1 MWVSLTCRV
10 TLLCLAATYGTASF
24 GQTVSTSD
32 QAGLNL
38 DTAVARTLESNP
50 RLIAFGYQIQAQ
62 QGRLQ
67 QSELKPNLEFDL
79 LVENAL
85 GSGDFEGI
93 DGAETTLSL
102 GWVLERGKRERR
114 IDAAR
119 ASISLLETEAQIQRL
134 DAAAETARAF
144 LDTLALQERLIR
156 TEDAVMLAEQTAAAV
171 QKRVQAGR
179 TPAADLARAEA
190 ELARMRLDREDIEHE
205 LRTAHRRL
213 AAQWGEIQPG
223 FTRVNGDVHQ
233 LPVPDAYASLLAR
246 LEQNPDLSRYLNE
259 KRLREAELRLAE
271 ARAKPNWRLTAG
283 VRRLEQGDDQ
293 AFIAGITIPLTT
305 RNRNQGEISEARAR
319 LAMTDADRDATRVQI
334 ETQVFALY
342 EELKYSLHR
351 AATIREEILPRIER
365 ALEDTERAYA
375 AGRYGYFE
383 LRVVQ
388 AELLD
393 TRTAL
398 VESSIDAHRHV
409 IEIERLTGTTVT
421 SSVTYP

>member
-246 LEQNPDLSRYLNE
+246 LEQN
-259 KRLREAELRLAE
+259 
-271 ARAKPNWRLTAG
+271 
-283 VRRLEQGDDQ
+283 
-293 AFIAGITIPLTT
+293 
-305 RNRNQGEISEARAR
+305 RNQGEISEARAR